1 MHLCADECI
10 TVSIDTRTGRIL
22 LRDTGGLAAAGRAPS
37 YSIFTEKI
45 NDNPFAVYEFLVM
58 ARFNVSVFPNAVGVT
73 MVLIPFIG
81 YCGSRRTEGSIYGAN
96 YVPQP

>member
-58 ARFNVSVFPNAVGVT
+58 ARFNVSVFPNVAG
-73 MVLIPFIG
+73 G
-81 YCGSRRTEGSIYGAN
+81 YGGTYSVHRLLWISQNRRLDIWA
-96 YVPQP
+96 